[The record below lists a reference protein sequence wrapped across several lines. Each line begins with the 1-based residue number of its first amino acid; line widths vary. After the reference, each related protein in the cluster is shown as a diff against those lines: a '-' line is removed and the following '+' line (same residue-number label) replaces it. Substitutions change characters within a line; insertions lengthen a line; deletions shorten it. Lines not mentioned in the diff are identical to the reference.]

1 MQWQAA
7 ESRCKG
13 CPKRAAFFLQLERTA
28 ALKKYKIMFN
38 LRPLFEPILWFMKPY
53 PIGGTLTDN
62 IINYEVGGYNEYALK
77 NSETL
82 NSGLE
87 ICSNILKVKTE
98 SSDRGLHPTQKAVSL
113 KAARFGQPF
122 HFSSFLP
129 LAIARWQLLCAR

>member
-1 MQWQAA
+1 MASGRKPLQGLSKAGSLFFA
-7 ESRCKG
+7 T
-13 CPKRAAFFLQLERTA
+13 RAHGSF
-28 ALKKYKIMFN
+28 KKYKIMFN